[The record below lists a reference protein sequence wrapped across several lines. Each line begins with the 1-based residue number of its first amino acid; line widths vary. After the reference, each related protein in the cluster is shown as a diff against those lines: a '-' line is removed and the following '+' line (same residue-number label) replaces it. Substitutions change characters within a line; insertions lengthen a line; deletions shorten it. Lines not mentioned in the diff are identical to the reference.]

1 MSGLCGW
8 LSRDSVG
15 CTAEENADLLAR
27 MAMPLLRFDANERHS
42 AVGRN
47 SAVTV
52 AGHAGS
58 TNLYQK
64 DGLLIA
70 LWGRCLLNE
79 NTTQSAAEVASAASL
94 APLWSSMS
102 TQVCAALSG
111 QFALCILDEV
121 GGEAFLAIDRAGI
134 HPLSYHCTEHGL
146 YFSSSADALTA
157 HPALNFELNPQSIYN
172 YLYFHTL
179 PSGGGMYRGQQRLS
193 PGEYMHYRDG
203 KATEGRYWK
212 MVFHEREVIPFRE
225 LKDEFLEILRHS
237 VANSAGN
244 AEVGAFLSGGTD
256 SSTLVGVL
264 GQVSGRPV
272 RTYSIG
278 FDVPG
283 YDEMAYA
290 RIASRHFNSIHHE
303 FYVTPDDVIDA
314 IPKIAAIFDQPFGNA
329 SAVPTYF
336 CAKMAQADGVSRLL
350 GGDGGD
356 ELFGGNERY
365 ARQAQFSRYERIPS
379 MLRQLVIEPFLFKF
393 VSGVDYAIL
402 KKARSYITQ
411 ALVPMPE
418 RLETYNLL
426 RCYGHLYVLEVDF
439 VASIDPGA
447 PIDDLSEVYWSN
459 QNHSQIN
466 QMMALDMQFTLAGN
480 DLPKVVK
487 ACELAGVEALF
498 PFLNDA
504 MVEFS
509 SRLAPYQKLNGT
521 QLRYFFKNA
530 LRDVLPLAI
539 RRKKKHG
546 FGLPFGLWLQRHIG
560 LRQFAFDS
568 LSDLKARHIVRAEF
582 IDDLQKRHFP
592 EHPSYH
598 GTMVWV
604 LMMLEQW
611 FCKRQG

>member
-8 LSRDSVG
+8 LSGDNVG
-15 CTAEENADLLAR
+15 DATQDNADLLAH
-27 MAMPLLRFDANERHS
+27 MAMPLLRFDANERHAAVGNRS
-42 AVGRN
+42 AV
-47 SAVTV
+47 AV
-52 AGHAGS
+52 AGHVNSA
-58 TNLYQK
+58 NLYQK

-70 LWGRCLLNE
+70 LWGRCRLRGNM
-79 NTTQSAAEVASAASL
+79 TQHGAEVAFVASL
-94 APLWSSMS
+94 APLWRSAGP
-102 TQVCAALSG
+102 QVCAALSG
-111 QFALCILDEV
+111 QFALCILDESC
-121 GGEAFLAIDRAGI
+121 GEALLAIDRAGI
-134 HPLSYHCTEHGL
+134 HPLSYYCGGHSL
-146 YFSSSADALTA
+146 YFSSSADALIA
-157 HPALNFELNPQSIYN
+157 HPALNFELDPQAIYN

-179 PSGGGMYRGQQRLS
+179 PSGGGVYQGQQRLL

-203 KATEGRYWK
+203 KAITGRYWK
-212 MVFHEREVIPFRE
+212 MVFNEREVVPFRH
-225 LKDEFLEILRHS
+225 LKEEFLQALHHS
-237 VANSAGN
+237 VVLSADN

-283 YDEMAYA
+283 YDEMEYA
-290 RIASRHFNSIHHE
+290 RIASHHFNTIHHE
-303 FYVTPDDVIDA
+303 LYVTPDDVIEA
-314 IPKIAAIFDQPFGNA
+314 VPQIAAIFDQPFGNA

-336 CAKMAQADGVSRLL
+336 CAKMAQGDGISSLL

-379 MLRQLVIEPFLFKF
+379 ILRQVVIEPLLFKL
-393 VSGVDYAIL
+393 VGGADYAL
-402 KKARSYITQ
+402 LRKARSYITQ
-411 ALVPMPE
+411 ALVPLPE

-426 RCYGHLYVLEVDF
+426 RCYGHLDVLEADF
-439 VASIDPGA
+439 VASIDPRLPLDNLCDA
-447 PIDDLSEVYWSN
+447 YWSN

-487 ACELAGVEALF
+487 ACELAGVEVVF

-509 SRLAPYQKLNGT
+509 LRLAPHQKLKGT
-521 QLRYFFKNA
+521 QLRYFFKRA
-530 LRDVLPLAI
+530 LSDLLPVAI
-539 RRKKKHG
+539 RRKRKHG
-546 FGLPFGLWLQRHIG
+546 FGLPFGLWLQRHMG
-560 LRQFAFDS
+560 LRQLAFDS
-568 LSDLKARHIVRAEF
+568 LSDLKKRHIVRADF
-582 IDDLQKRHFP
+582 IDELQMRHFP

-611 FCKRQG
+611 FRKR